1 MQYIVT
7 YSNMLDSGDKY
18 WNENVIQK
26 ILARGGNI
34 FLKNN
39 NGETPIDIATKM
51 KRKFSFI

>member
-1 MQYIVT
+1 
-7 YSNMLDSGDKY
+7 MLDSGDKY